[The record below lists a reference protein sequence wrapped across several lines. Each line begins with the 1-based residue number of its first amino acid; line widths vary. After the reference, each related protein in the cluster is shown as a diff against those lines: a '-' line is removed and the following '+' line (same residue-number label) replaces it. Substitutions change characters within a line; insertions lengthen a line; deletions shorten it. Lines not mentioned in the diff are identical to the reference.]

1 MNPLKTIKTLRR
13 RRRLKLAV
21 DQAMAEGEC
30 RIVVGAS
37 GVIPPGWIG
46 TDIDQLNLLSERDW
60 LRYFQPNS
68 VDSILAEHVWEHLTP
83 EQGLQAATL
92 CSRFLKPGGYLRA
105 AVPDGAHTDP
115 QYISYVK
122 PGGSGAG
129 ADDHKV
135 LYTNDSFSTMFRSA
149 GFDDVDAL
157 EYFDADGQFC
167 SSDWRTEDGMI
178 HRSIRFDKRNQD
190 GQPNYTSLIVDAKKI
205 AA

>member
-1 MNPLKTIKTLRR
+1 MNPFKIIKTLRR
-13 RRRLKLAV
+13 RRRLQSAV
-21 DQAMAEGEC
+21 NNAFAGGQC

-37 GVIPPGWIG
+37 GVIPDGWIG
-46 TDIDQLNLLSERDW
+46 TDIDQLNLLSEQDW
-60 LRYFQPNS
+60 LRYFRPGS

-92 CSRFLKPGGYLRA
+92 CARFLKPGGYLRA
-105 AVPDGAHTDP
+105 AVPDGGHTDS
-115 QYISYVK
+115 QYIDYVK

-135 LYTNDSFSTMFRSA
+135 LYTQESFATMFRSA
-149 GFDDVDAL
+149 GFGDVDTL
-157 EYFDADGQFC
+157 EYFDNDGQFQA
-167 SSDWRTEDGMI
+167 SQWSEAEGMI

-190 GQPNYTSLIVDAKKI
+190 GQPRYTSLIVDAKKM